1 MGGFKKGRF
10 VSFLFFFF
18 FYFFYFFER
27 ERERGEL
34 TEIFWRLINE

>member
-18 FYFFYFFER
+18 FIFFIFLR

>member
-18 FYFFYFFER
+18 FIFLR